1 MTDNKRYTENP
12 TEPVSFKLP
21 PAAARDLDERAK
33 ALSRPSRHL
42 LAREIVLG
50 FLADE
55 QREHIRQDL
64 ADLTAAVERLRTDL
78 ATAVVALLV
87 QGGHV
92 EDVEQARD
100 WVEKTILH

>member
-1 MTDNKRYTENP
+1 MAENKRYTQSP

-55 QREHIRQDL
+55 EREHIRQDL
-64 ADLTAAVERLRTDL
+64 ADLTAAIERLRTDF

-87 QGGHV
+87 QAGKV
-92 EDVEQARD
+92 PDVEQARD
-100 WVEKTILH
+100 WVARTILH